1 MPPHFY
7 TNDRKD
13 NMAIVTGTAYWAS
26 VTTPNTTFEPV
37 YSVNLVV
44 DNATAEK
51 FQADGFTIKQ
61 MDEGPAI
68 VIKRKVNG
76 PNGMVRPAPKL
87 LDKNKQPLDCAI
99 GNGSSVTISTDH
111 PITNFDT
118 EIFVYEGP
126 CSNLTC
132 VGSDNNTGNGTTSEF
147 TFTSN
152 AGISYLIYVDGNG
165 SSIGEFGISFTCQ
178 SCDADAGTWD

>member
-1 MPPHFY
+1 
-7 TNDRKD
+7 
-13 NMAIVTGTAYWAS
+13 MAILEGTAYWAS

-87 LDKNKQPLDCAI
+87 VDKNKQPLDCAI
-99 GNGSSVTISTDH
+99 GNGSSVKVQYKEWESNWKGKLFKGLDFQAMQVLNLIEVGTPDGAE
-111 PITNFDT
+111 FDSFDDADM
-118 EIFVYEGP
+118 E
-126 CSNLTC
+126 
-132 VGSDNNTGNGTTSEF
+132 
-147 TFTSN
+147 
-152 AGISYLIYVDGNG
+152 
-165 SSIGEFGISFTCQ
+165 GEF
-178 SCDADAGTWD
+178 